1 MEATTK
7 EKSNSLETDALNSK
21 ERPQAAPMEP
31 LTTKSIH
38 FYCINLKH
46 RTDRWTAFSQQ
57 PAIQEIRKDY
67 VFERFDAVAGST
79 LDIQNDNRISLR
91 AKRNIKDKMRRD
103 HEDLNTAG
111 AIGCYLS
118 HVEIWRKVVN
128 NPEPYAVVFEDDAAV
143 PADFLKRLEF
153 GYKEWSLL
161 PGIPDVWT
169 FSNAWPFYY
178 QTKGRPLPQDVPEN
192 RRGYWVLNTGPGGTG
207 GYLITKEGAKKL
219 LETAFPIDIQVDL
232 YICLCS
238 EMKKIRCVSNTQ
250 LTLGSLSE
258 GTKSDIQLPSG
269 CAICDVPTNMNERG
283 LTLVNVPLV
292 VFGLCAMAGIAW
304 ISGGSR
310 SKR

>member
-1 MEATTK
+1 MAAK
-7 EKSNSLETDALNSK
+7 IQEKTNSLETDALNSK
-21 ERPQAAPMEP
+21 ERPTAASLEP
-31 LTTKSIH
+31 LTQKSIH

-57 PAIQEIRKDY
+57 PVIQEIKKNY

-128 NPEPYAVVFEDDAAV
+128 NPEPYAIVFEDDAAI
-143 PADFLKRLEF
+143 PADFMRRLEKA
-153 GYKEWSLL
+153 YLELNLL
-161 PGIPDVWT
+161 PGFPDVWT
-169 FSNAWPFYY
+169 FSNAWSFYY
-178 QTKGRPLPQDVPEN
+178 QTKGRPLPQDVAEN
-192 RRGYWVLNTGPGGTG
+192 RRGNWVLNTCPGGTG

-238 EMKKIRCVSNTQ
+238 EMKKIRCVSNTT

-269 CAICDVPTNMNERG
+269 CAICDVPTNLNERG
-283 LTLVNVPLV
+283 LTMVNIPLI

-304 ISGGSR
+304 MSGG
-310 SKR
+310 KRGRR